1 MFTHPGYQGLGLI
14 KGAVSRVFQDARSR
28 GIRMWYVTPS
38 NRSYSIFVNKWR
50 YVESCRVNYIVR
62 VLDYAAVMASVMRP
76 AALGRLAGTALNVG
90 SGLLARVPAPD
101 LRFEFRSER
110 KFGPE
115 TDTLWQNCRGYRVAL
130 VRDAAYM
137 TWRYLENPDHY
148 DIVKVYAGSALRG
161 ILVTKFTRRRGLKV
175 GEFVDCVTIP
185 GDSDARRAIYRYG
198 LRFFQTEGCAFA
210 QNWAIQGSR
219 WEQEMIRCGIAH
231 RRRRIPVLF
240 SPEAPQPEFYDPD
253 AWFLAPGDGNDL

>member
-1 MFTHPGYQGLGLI
+1 
-14 KGAVSRVFQDARSR
+14 
-28 GIRMWYVTPS
+28 MWYVTPS

-137 TWRYLENPDHY
+137 TSWN
-148 DIVKVYAGSALRG
+148 
-161 ILVTKFTRRRGLKV
+161 
-175 GEFVDCVTIP
+175 P
-185 GDSDARRAIYRYG
+185 GDQVHATPRLESG
-198 LRFFQTEGCAFA
+198 
-210 QNWAIQGSR
+210 
-219 WEQEMIRCGIAH
+219 
-231 RRRRIPVLF
+231 
-240 SPEAPQPEFYDPD
+240 
-253 AWFLAPGDGNDL
+253 